1 MPASLFAVWA
11 GRHAARV
18 TTVAGVTGTAD
29 AAASLVVP
37 PVPPVT
43 DGDEDRVTGVTDQ
56 SATPDLVTPV
66 TVTLVPWL
74 RENREDFQTGNP
86 RNPGNPEDWVEPWP
100 FDVSEPASWRH
111 LFKQRCRSYAF
122 NHPHPEAARLARG
135 DLQNRWHALYG
146 RRMPSWQC
154 AGCDQPIGGL
164 PALDLGDG
172 NRVHEEPLDCLIE
185 YGRRWRGDATRGL
198 IAFGLRR
205 PDGVDDT
212 NGDAAEAE
220 AETPNDH
227 HKGRR

>member
-86 RNPGNPEDWVEPWP
+86 RNPGNPPDWVEPWP
-100 FDVSEPASWRH
+100 FEPSNPASWQH
-111 LFKQRCRSYAF
+111 LFRQRRRAF
-122 NHPHPEAARLARG
+122 ELRYPHRDTARLAYEKALL
-135 DLQNRWHALYG
+135 DWHDRFGEIHDPG
-146 RRMPSWQC
+146 RC
-154 AGCDQPIGGL
+154 AGCGWVADS
-164 PALDLGDG
+164 A
-172 NRVHEEPLDCLIE
+172 HLI
-185 YGRRWRGDATRGL
+185 DV
-198 IAFGLRR
+198 AFGARAHAGCITLYRWAWR
-205 PDGVDDT
+205 TLAAAGLGELGIDPPAGFMLLHDDQ
-212 NGDAAEAE
+212 
-220 AETPNDH
+220 H
-227 HKGRR
+227 HQ